1 MYKALR
7 RVVTALISLLLL
19 IFIITVAFSK
29 NTFIVY
35 RLFLFQPFKNPRL
48 LKTIID
54 NSAPL
59 ILCGL
64 GVITAFRSGN
74 FSLAGEG
81 QVYTAMLTTAVTAF
95 AIEHHGASS
104 GLVLSLAII
113 AGVIMAGIISIPI
126 ALVGRSKRENVL
138 LISFM
143 VSQGLLYIVDGF
155 IAGPL
160 RDHSNNLVA
169 TAMFTARLPSI
180 IPVFPITFSFLIA
193 IFVTFALWLFFER
206 TPHGVMLTLYGRN
219 ETFAKLQGYP
229 VLIFSWIPI
238 IISGFLHGLAGS
250 LIVTVSYGRVI
261 RGMSGGIGWNAIG
274 TSLIA
279 ANKPAFIPFAALLFS
294 WLDTMTQYTSALGY
308 LSFNNTILIKALV
321 ILFIASRKPD
331 FLFVKRA
338 SLL

>member
-7 RVVTALISLLLL
+7 RIIAALLSLLLIVFVVTL
-19 IFIITVAFSK
+19 IFSK
-29 NTFIVY
+29 NTGNVY
-35 RLFLFQPFKNPRL
+35 TLFLSQPFKNTKL

-81 QVYTAMLTTAVTAF
+81 QVYTAMLTTAVAAYALEQQGVSS
-95 AIEHHGASS
+95 AI
-104 GLVLSLAII
+104 VLSGAII
-113 AGVIMAGIISIPI
+113 AGILMAGIVSVPI

-143 VSQGLLYIVDGF
+143 ISQGLLYIVDGL

-169 TAMFTARLPSI
+169 TALFNARLPNNI
-180 IPVFPITFSFLIA
+180 QGFPFAFSFIIA
-193 IFVTFALWLFFER
+193 VVSTLALWFFFER
-206 TPHGVMLTLYGRN
+206 TPHGIMLTLYGRN
-219 ETFAKLQGYP
+219 ETFATLQGYP
-229 VLIFSWIPI
+229 VIIFSWLPI
-238 IISGFLHGLAGS
+238 IASGLLHGFAGS
-250 LIVTVSYGRVI
+250 LIVTSSYGRVI

-274 TSLIA
+274 TSLVA

-308 LSFNNTILIKALV
+308 LSFTNTIVIKALV
-321 ILFIASRKPD
+321 ILFIASRKPE
-331 FLFVKRA
+331 FILSKRA
-338 SLL
+338 IHV